1 MEKVKLAICI
11 GDEIYQQRFVKCLMN
26 HYREQYELHVFG
38 TLSEL
43 IRENNRQYGGFI
55 LGECNLEEIGWD
67 EERKEKTLILSE
79 ENKYQ
84 EVFKIVEALEIQLGN
99 KKLEGRQ
106 PKEFQKKVFGIYSL
120 TIPHV
125 QIPFGAVLASILGEQ
140 EKTILIDLQ
149 TNSGLNMLQE
159 EAGLQLG
166 MEDLMAIATSGS
178 YTKGRLLSAIRHH
191 QSWDYVYPVKNSAC
205 LLEAT
210 GEVVQRMVE
219 LLVSELGYETV
230 IINFGGATAE
240 MDKVI
245 ALCDTCFFLYSRG
258 DVGIWRE
265 KQFVEEIERRG
276 KEDVLNR
283 IHRMEIPSISS
294 GDGGWEKV
302 ADQWKWGSMG
312 DGLRKLI
319 REESALG

>member
-11 GDEIYQQRFVKCLMN
+11 GDDIYQQRFVKCLMN

-43 IRENNRQYGGFI
+43 IRGNCRQYGGFI

-99 KKLEGRQ
+99 KKLEGRRT
-106 PKEFQKKVFGIYSL
+106 KEFRKKVFGIYSL
-120 TIPHV
+120 TIPHM

-140 EKTILIDLQ
+140 EKTILIDIQ
-149 TNSGLNMLQE
+149 INSGLNVLQE
-159 EAGLQLG
+159 ESGGLLG
-166 MEDLMAIATSGS
+166 MEDLLAIATSGS
-178 YTKGRLLSAIRHH
+178 YTKGRLLSAICHH
-191 QSWDYVYPVKNSAC
+191 QSWDYVYPVKNSTC

-210 GEVVQRMVE
+210 GDVVLHMVE
-219 LLVSELGYETV
+219 LLASELEYETIV
-230 IINFGGATAE
+230 INFGAVTSE

-245 ALCDTCFFLYSRG
+245 ALCDTCFFLYSKG
-258 DVGIWRE
+258 DAGIWRE
-265 KQFVEEIERRG
+265 KQFIDEIERRG
-276 KEDVLNR
+276 KEDVLHR
-283 IHRMEIPSISS
+283 INRMEIPPISG

-302 ADQWKWGSMG
+302 TDQWKWGSMG
-312 DGLRKLI
+312 DGIRKLI
-319 REESALG
+319 REEKVLG